1 MDWLTALWQ
10 RTESRAFTARMNG
23 NAGAHAHT
31 ESALLAGPPREAPRR
46 PRRTLVKPLPTPE
59 IAKTRVT
66 IGDKSFQNLA

>member
-1 MDWLTALWQ
+1 
-10 RTESRAFTARMNG
+10 MNG